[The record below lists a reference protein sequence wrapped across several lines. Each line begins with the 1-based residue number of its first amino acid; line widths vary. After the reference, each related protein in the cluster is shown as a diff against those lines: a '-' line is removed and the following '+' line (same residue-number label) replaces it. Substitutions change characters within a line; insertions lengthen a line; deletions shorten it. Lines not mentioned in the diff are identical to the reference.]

1 MPDPRSS
8 RMAWISAWSGLFGV
22 VIYNLVQADEMLPI
36 NRILFGIVSTLLLV
50 WLLILLFDGPGRQS

>member
-1 MPDPRSS
+1 
-8 RMAWISAWSGLFGV
+8 MAWIGAWSGLFGV